1 MPDTY
6 TYKVRDSTGKV
17 VQGALDAES
26 QGLVVN
32 KLRQMG
38 YVPLAVDKQSGPGLK
53 TEIKIPGISD
63 RVKQKEV
70 AVFCRQFAT
79 MVNSGLTLL
88 RSLSILA
95 EQTENAG
102 LARVLNQVRQEVE
115 SGSSLSMAMGRHPKI
130 FNRLFVAMVRSG
142 ETSGALDQVLLELAS
157 TIEKAVELRRKIVS
171 AMTYPVAVLCL
182 VLVILTAMLVF
193 VVPQFK
199 SIFASLGGKLP
210 TPTLILIDVSNV
222 LVKFAPFVLV
232 AVVVGAVTFRWWINT
247 PPGRAVWDRFK
258 LRVPLLGNL
267 VRKTAL
273 ARFSRTLASLLS
285 SGVPILESLEITK
298 ASVGNTVVANA
309 ISDMQVGVRGG
320 ESLAKRLPN
329 HPVYPPMVYQML
341 AVGEET
347 GAIDT
352 MLNKV
357 AEFFEQEIEAVVAAL
372 TSLLE
377 PLLIVVLG
385 GTVGA
390 MVISLYLPM
399 FNVIK
404 LIK

>member
-1 MPDTY
+1 
-6 TYKVRDSTGKV
+6 
-17 VQGALDAES
+17 
-26 QGLVVN
+26 
-32 KLRQMG
+32 
-38 YVPLAVDKQSGPGLK
+38 
-53 TEIKIPGISD
+53 
-63 RVKQKEV
+63 
-70 AVFCRQFAT
+70 
-79 MVNSGLTLL
+79 
-88 RSLSILA
+88 
-95 EQTENAG
+95 
-102 LARVLNQVRQEVE
+102 
-115 SGSSLSMAMGRHPKI
+115 
-130 FNRLFVAMVRSG
+130 
-142 ETSGALDQVLLELAS
+142 
-157 TIEKAVELRRKIVS
+157 
-171 AMTYPVAVLCL
+171 
-182 VLVILTAMLVF
+182 
-193 VVPQFK
+193 
-199 SIFASLGGKLP
+199 
-210 TPTLILIDVSNV
+210 
-222 LVKFAPFVLV
+222 
-232 AVVVGAVTFRWWINT
+232 TFRWWINT